1 MMILVTGGSGSG
13 KSAFAEDCV
22 IVCGEIPRVYIAT
35 MYPFDEESRKRV
47 KRHRDMRSGKG
58 FDTVE
63 CYTGLSRVRL
73 PQGCTVLLECM
84 SNLVANE
91 IFREDGAHE
100 NTEAEILKGIR
111 NLKSQAENLVVV
123 TNEIFSEAAS
133 YEGETEDYQRVL
145 GNINQC
151 LGKMADSVVEV
162 VYGIP
167 VYHKKGGDLHEKS
180 VEQF

>member
-1 MMILVTGGSGSG
+1 MILVTGGSGSG

-22 IVCGEIPRVYIAT
+22 IACGEMSRVYIAT

-47 KRHRDMRSGKG
+47 KRHRDMRFGKG
-58 FDTVE
+58 FETVE
-63 CYTGLSRVRL
+63 CYTGLSGVKV
-73 PQGCTVLLECM
+73 PEECM

-91 IFREDGAHE
+91 FFREDGARE
-100 NTEAEILKGIR
+100 NTEEEILKGIQ
-111 NLKSQAENLVVV
+111 NLKTQAENLIVV

-133 YEGETEDYQRVL
+133 YEGETEAYQRVL
-145 GNINQC
+145 GKVNQR

-167 VYHKKGGDLHEKS
+167 VYHKKGGDFHEKS
-180 VEQF
+180 VEQL